1 MASPDAIRKILCDM
15 RTAIDSGKFH
25 PISRDKNRRTLAL
38 LGITWADAK
47 AEIYSLS
54 EHDYYSG
61 PMLDYADF
69 SSDYFWEFKKSV
81 DGHII
86 YIKFKVMYQEDGRVK
101 VVGFHID
108 GMR

>member
-1 MASPDAIRKILCDM
+1 MASPVAIRKILCDM
-15 RTAIDSGKFH
+15 RTAIENGKFQ
-25 PISRDKNRRTLAL
+25 PIDRRKNLRTLAL

-47 AEIYSLS
+47 DEIYSLT
-54 EHDYYSG
+54 EQDYYSG
-61 PMLDYADF
+61 PMLDDADY
-69 SSDYFWEFKKSV
+69 SSDLFWEFKKSV
-81 DGHII
+81 DGHMI